1 MHPDKVYISTIQ
13 IFYQIWRMPSVAL
26 ILRFDVHKMKKVFLY
41 GIVLSASN
49 EIVYEGQINKER
61 IELSGYIGKRKTK

>member
-1 MHPDKVYISTIQ
+1 MANAECCSY
-13 IFYQIWRMPSVAL
+13 
-26 ILRFDVHKMKKVFLY
+26 LRFDVYKMKKVFLY